1 MALRDNMTEE
11 GRPQQYLKDG
21 RVPFTGIADNVK
33 TTDHPITPG
42 SAEDYLER
50 CRTELEYNSKL
61 ASEMCD
67 VLKSVCDPATEAK
80 AEQPASAKPRSP
92 LADAFAQMSTQLERN
107 NEILRDVLRR
117 LDLP

>member
-1 MALRDNMTEE
+1 MALRDNLTRE
-11 GRPQQYLKDG
+11 GMRQYLADG
-21 RVPFTGIADNVK
+21 QTDPN
-33 TTDHPITPG
+33 TTNAPPGDHPITPG
-42 SAEDYLER
+42 SAEDYLDR
-50 CRTELEYNSKL
+50 CRRELECNSKIASELVDAL
-61 ASEMCD
+61 ASA
-67 VLKSVCDPATEAK
+67 CDPATEAK